1 MMTCMERLIA
11 RLLESTQIDAG
22 VDTDLEHDG
31 PKTPRPSIPPIFVVA
46 IALWGACAI
55 AYLSLRGA
63 DPSYLAPGAISTLV
77 AALLLAGG
85 LVRARRAPLVLLLLV
100 GILLGISC
108 ASGGAWRAQSS
119 IDSLAD
125 AQVDWT
131 IELTGD
137 SNPGLYGSSASARA
151 IGVDGASYPV
161 EVRFDDGVMLLCGAR
176 FPYTGSIDRPSERNA
191 ALLWEK
197 GLVGQLDVASVDVED
212 VAELSPIER
221 ARARAIDLFA
231 EYAGGSAGILQALVC
246 GYRTTVDAEGAYED
260 YKITGLAHLVAVSGS
275 HLAIVSSFVGF
286 ALGRLRLSAV
296 ARGVAVAI
304 FVLSYLVFSGMPIS
318 AIRAA
323 IMVLLGLAAQ
333 GARRRSS
340 SLNALSLC
348 IIAFIAV
355 DPASSVSVSL
365 FLSAAATLGIVL
377 FTGLVSSWL
386 SFLPNR
392 LRHLVAEPLAMTIA
406 SSVTTLPF
414 SSALFSQ
421 LPLISPVANIV
432 VAPLFTL
439 ACVVGLITV
448 LVSCVVPGIAPAL
461 LPVAAWCAVPLTEA
475 VSLLAKAP
483 FACVPV
489 AMPVVF
495 SLVLTV
501 FLTFALFVAWPRLKP
516 RVLAVITAS
525 SLALF
530 IFAVVVLPRFHG
542 DEIIML
548 DVGQGDAFLVRS
560 EGSALLID
568 TGTQDGLLR
577 SALGKHGVTRLD
589 AVVITHGDDDHCGSL
604 RTLRG
609 VVAVDRVLVAE
620 DALGCSCSSCSQL
633 LEDAKA
639 VVGEDRLSGL
649 SVGDVVEVG
658 NFDLEVIWPVAF
670 SDEGGNA
677 DSVCL
682 LAELDSN
689 DEGATDW
696 RALFCGDAEIEQ
708 IEELVS
714 LGAVG
719 DIDVL
724 KVGHHGS
731 KNALDVDLAR
741 KLSPEVALIS
751 CGAGNRYGHPHEDA
765 LSALESCNAQVLR
778 TDLLGDV
785 CVSFTSDALRIAP
798 RVQ

>member
-1 MMTCMERLIA
+1 M
-11 RLLESTQIDAG
+11 
-22 VDTDLEHDG
+22 
-31 PKTPRPSIPPIFVVA
+31 
-46 IALWGACAI
+46 
-55 AYLSLRGA
+55 
-63 DPSYLAPGAISTLV
+63 
-77 AALLLAGG
+77 
-85 LVRARRAPLVLLLLV
+85 
-100 GILLGISC
+100 
-108 ASGGAWRAQSS
+108 
-119 IDSLAD
+119 
-125 AQVDWT
+125 
-131 IELTGD
+131 
-137 SNPGLYGSSASARA
+137 
-151 IGVDGASYPV
+151 
-161 EVRFDDGVMLLCGAR
+161 
-176 FPYTGSIDRPSERNA
+176 
-191 ALLWEK
+191 
-197 GLVGQLDVASVDVED
+197 
-212 VAELSPIER
+212 
-221 ARARAIDLFA
+221 
-231 EYAGGSAGILQALVC
+231 
-246 GYRTTVDAEGAYED
+246 
-260 YKITGLAHLVAVSGS
+260 
-275 HLAIVSSFVGF
+275 
-286 ALGRLRLSAV
+286 
-296 ARGVAVAI
+296 
-304 FVLSYLVFSGMPIS
+304 
-318 AIRAA
+318 
-323 IMVLLGLAAQ
+323 
-333 GARRRSS
+333 
-340 SLNALSLC
+340 
-348 IIAFIAV
+348 
-355 DPASSVSVSL
+355 
-365 FLSAAATLGIVL
+365 
-377 FTGLVSSWL
+377 
-386 SFLPNR
+386 
-392 LRHLVAEPLAMTIA
+392 
-406 SSVTTLPF
+406 
-414 SSALFSQ
+414 
-421 LPLISPVANIV
+421 
-432 VAPLFTL
+432 
-439 ACVVGLITV
+439 
-448 LVSCVVPGIAPAL
+448 PGIALAL

-483 FACVPV
+483 LACVPV

-731 KNALDVDLAR
+731 KNALNVDLAR

>member
-1 MMTCMERLIA
+1 M
-11 RLLESTQIDAG
+11 
-22 VDTDLEHDG
+22 
-31 PKTPRPSIPPIFVVA
+31 
-46 IALWGACAI
+46 
-55 AYLSLRGA
+55 
-63 DPSYLAPGAISTLV
+63 
-77 AALLLAGG
+77 
-85 LVRARRAPLVLLLLV
+85 
-100 GILLGISC
+100 
-108 ASGGAWRAQSS
+108 
-119 IDSLAD
+119 
-125 AQVDWT
+125 
-131 IELTGD
+131 
-137 SNPGLYGSSASARA
+137 
-151 IGVDGASYPV
+151 
-161 EVRFDDGVMLLCGAR
+161 
-176 FPYTGSIDRPSERNA
+176 
-191 ALLWEK
+191 
-197 GLVGQLDVASVDVED
+197 
-212 VAELSPIER
+212 
-221 ARARAIDLFA
+221 
-231 EYAGGSAGILQALVC
+231 
-246 GYRTTVDAEGAYED
+246 
-260 YKITGLAHLVAVSGS
+260 
-275 HLAIVSSFVGF
+275 
-286 ALGRLRLSAV
+286 
-296 ARGVAVAI
+296 
-304 FVLSYLVFSGMPIS
+304 
-318 AIRAA
+318 
-323 IMVLLGLAAQ
+323 
-333 GARRRSS
+333 
-340 SLNALSLC
+340 
-348 IIAFIAV
+348 

-475 VSLLAKAP
+475 VSLHAKAP

-604 RTLRG
+604 RT
-609 VVAVDRVLVAE
+609 
-620 DALGCSCSSCSQL
+620 
-633 LEDAKA
+633 
-639 VVGEDRLSGL
+639 
-649 SVGDVVEVG
+649 
-658 NFDLEVIWPVAF
+658 
-670 SDEGGNA
+670 
-677 DSVCL
+677 
-682 LAELDSN
+682 
-689 DEGATDW
+689 
-696 RALFCGDAEIEQ
+696 
-708 IEELVS
+708 
-714 LGAVG
+714 
-719 DIDVL
+719 
-724 KVGHHGS
+724 
-731 KNALDVDLAR
+731 
-741 KLSPEVALIS
+741 
-751 CGAGNRYGHPHEDA
+751 
-765 LSALESCNAQVLR
+765 
-778 TDLLGDV
+778 
-785 CVSFTSDALRIAP
+785 
-798 RVQ
+798 